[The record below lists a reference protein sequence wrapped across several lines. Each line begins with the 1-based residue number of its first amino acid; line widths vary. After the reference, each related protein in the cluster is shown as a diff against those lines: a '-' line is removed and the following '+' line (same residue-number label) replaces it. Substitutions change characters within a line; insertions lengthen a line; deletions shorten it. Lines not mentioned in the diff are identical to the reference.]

1 MIELN
6 IPSSAR
12 KRFRALFLW
21 PMFEYPQRLVVIFF
35 ALVALSLS
43 QTLFLLMLRPFFKS
57 LFTLGEAQA
66 FSITELF
73 PEAVV
78 SLLPRLEGLVI
89 AKETIIWLVPAGL
102 LLAVFVKGVAG
113 YFFQYNQQA
122 LALHVSKR
130 YRDRLFAA
138 LLSRPY
144 EKSRGA
150 VLESGC
156 RFS

>member
-35 ALVALSLS
+35 ALLALSLS

-113 YFFQYNQQA
+113 YFFSITNKHWLSTFQNDTEI
-122 LALHVSKR
+122 VC
-130 YRDRLFAA
+130 
-138 LLSRPY
+138 LLLYFLDPTK
-144 EKSRGA
+144 KSRGA